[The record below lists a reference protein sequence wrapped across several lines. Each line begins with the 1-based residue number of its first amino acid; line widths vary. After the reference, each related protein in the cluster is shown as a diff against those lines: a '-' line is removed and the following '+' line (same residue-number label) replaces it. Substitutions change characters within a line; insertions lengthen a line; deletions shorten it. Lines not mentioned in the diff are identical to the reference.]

1 MKKLFS
7 FAIVAAVVGMMASC
21 GNKTNTTDGCDST
34 ACCDSAEAAPV
45 VAEPEIHDRWGA
57 DYQVTLPAGWTAD
70 EYAAEMIVKNEAK
83 DLKLQFR
90 EYPKGDFDKCVA
102 NSGGTEE
109 TRGEDIVAD
118 NEVTWQV
125 YKANR
130 DDYNTCYLAK
140 MPNDEVII
148 VWATPDDPANAD
160 VHEIIKSVALK

>member
-1 MKKLFS
+1 MKKIFS
-7 FAIVAAVVGMMASC
+7 FAIVAAAVSMMVSC
-21 GNKTNTTDGCDST
+21 GNKTNNTTEGPDSVAT
-34 ACCDSAEAAPV
+34 EPEPEV
-45 VAEPEIHDRWGA
+45 VAEPEVHDRWGA

-90 EYPKGDFDKCVA
+90 EYPTGNFDKCVA

-109 TRGEDIVAD
+109 NRGEDVVAD
-118 NEVTWQV
+118 NEVAWQV

-130 DDYNTCYLAK
+130 DEYNTCYLAK
-140 MPNDEVII
+140 MPNDEVIV